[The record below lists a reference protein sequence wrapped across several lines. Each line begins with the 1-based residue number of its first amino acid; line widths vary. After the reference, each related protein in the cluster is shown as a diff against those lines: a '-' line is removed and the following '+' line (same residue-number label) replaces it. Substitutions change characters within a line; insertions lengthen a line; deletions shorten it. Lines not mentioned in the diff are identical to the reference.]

1 MNLKKTNKACPSC
14 GFNKNLPMATLCM
27 ACGMKNPTSQPVEN
41 DKKEKM
47 NFKKE
52 YNESPIIKLMMAIVV
67 IGILSICF
75 VVALGIFY
83 TGPAEKRA
91 VEASSLDLVEQ
102 IDKSPGPYTTSCI
115 PRQGY
120 PNWTCTV
127 IHGEKVHTVYCSGS
141 LVRGCQVANPVN
153 ISLQP

>member
-1 MNLKKTNKACPSC
+1 MNFKKIDKACPSC
-14 GFNKNLPMATLCM
+14 GFNKNLPSATLCM
-27 ACGMKNPTSQPVEN
+27 CCGMKNPTSQSVVK
-41 DKKEKM
+41 DRKM

-52 YNESPIIKLMMAIVV
+52 FSESPLIKLLVTVSV
-67 IGILSICF
+67 IGVLSVCLIVGYGILK
-75 VVALGIFY
+75 A
-83 TGPAEKRA
+83 GPAEKRA

-102 IDKSPGPYTTSCI
+102 IDKSPGSYTTTCI

-127 IHGEKVHTVYCSGS
+127 VHGEKNHTVYCSGGF
-141 LVRGCQVANPVN
+141 VRGCQIANPVN